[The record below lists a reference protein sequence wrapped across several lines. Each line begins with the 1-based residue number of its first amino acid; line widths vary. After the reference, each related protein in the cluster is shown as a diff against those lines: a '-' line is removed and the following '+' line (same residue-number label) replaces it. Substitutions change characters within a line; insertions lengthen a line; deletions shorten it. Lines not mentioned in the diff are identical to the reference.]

1 MQSEKYRQ
9 LIDKLLTKTDRRE
22 LDWRESAQSDSF
34 QVSFPNYSL
43 LLREK
48 ERPEGFGAGAPPDI
62 TLSIV
67 DMNGSVV
74 DTIYNFEIDAEGHER
89 PYYLKMRDLYRT
101 VRQQVLGA
109 DKAVEEILSE
119 LGD

>member
-9 LIDKLLTKTDRRE
+9 LVDRLLTKTDRRE
-22 LDWRESAQSDSF
+22 VEWKEGAYPNSF
-34 QVSFPNYSL
+34 QVSFPNYAL
-43 LLREK
+43 LLREEDK
-48 ERPEGFGAGAPPDI
+48 KEGFVSPSPDI
-62 TLSIV
+62 MLSIV
-67 DMNGSVV
+67 DMGGDVI
-74 DTIYNFEIDAEGHER
+74 DTIYNFEIDAEGRER

-119 LGD
+119 LGEQ